1 MKTIA
6 FDLILFFVV
15 TVNSAFAQTG
25 AKNVILFIGDGMG
38 PEQIKAA
45 GMYANGGPNSLC
57 FESFPYKSTMTTY
70 SADNPVTD
78 SAAAAAAI
86 ATGYKVNNAVVSLAI
101 PGDSGELQTRLE
113 YAKSQGKKTG
123 LVTTTYIS
131 HATPAC
137 FGAHENNRS
146 NYAEIVND
154 YLNQTR
160 PNVLFGGG
168 ANGITPSM
176 AVAAGYTVV
185 TNRASLNS
193 LDTNSVSFVSGQFG
207 SGYLPYE
214 YDGGFETLPHL
225 SEMTDAALDTLDNEP
240 NGFFLMVEGG
250 LIDQAGH
257 INDIRRNV
265 FETIEFANS
274 VQKAIVWST
283 GRNDTLIVVTADHE
297 TGGLSVTRNNGQ
309 GLFPTVTWSTTD
321 HTNKNV
327 PVYGWGFNAY
337 LANNVS
343 DNTDIFAATTIGYPD
358 YDSDNDADF
367 ADFAFFAAKWEF
379 QNCRPPDYCCG
390 TDLDISGRI
399 DAEDLA
405 MFADNWLTTA
415 NQ

>member
-78 SAAAAAAI
+78 SAAAATAI
-86 ATGYKVNNAVVSLAI
+86 ATGYKVNNSVVSLAI

-185 TNRASLNS
+185 TNRASLYS

-207 SGYLPYE
+207 STYLPYE
-214 YDGGFETLPHL
+214 YDGLGNLPHL
-225 SEMTDAALDTLDNEP
+225 SEMTDVALDILDNEP

-257 INDIRRNV
+257 SNDIQRNV

-297 TGGLSVTRNNGQ
+297 TGGLTVTHNNGQ
-309 GLFPTVTWSTTD
+309 GLFPTVTWSTTS

-358 YDSDNDADF
+358 YDSDNDVDF
-367 ADFAFFAAKWEF
+367 ADFAFFAAKWEL